1 MSSLL
6 ELVAVAR
13 MRCTPFDRSNFSG
26 IDSNKF
32 TIVVLDIV
40 LYTPSYTLAFRTILP
55 QVFPRI

>member
-40 LYTPSYTLAFRTILP
+40 LFPSYTLAFRTILP